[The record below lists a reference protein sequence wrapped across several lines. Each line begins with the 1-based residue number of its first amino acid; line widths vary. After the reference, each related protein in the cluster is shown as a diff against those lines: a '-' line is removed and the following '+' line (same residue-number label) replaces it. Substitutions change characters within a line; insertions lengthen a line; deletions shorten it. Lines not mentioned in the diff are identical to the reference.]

1 MAAKLGNSPYRSGRS
16 GVLYTAEQRRRRDAS
31 FWTPVQG
38 ILAAA
43 QFVAFGISLALVLR
57 YLATGSGVDAAAVSV
72 VIKTGFL
79 YAIMVTGSLWERDVF
94 GRFLFAPAFFWED
107 VVSMAVIA
115 LHTGYLLLWLLGVG
129 SATEQFLVALAAYA
143 AYAVNAGQFLWK
155 FRTARREGPAPA
167 LEAAA

>member
-1 MAAKLGNSPYRSGRS
+1 MAATPGNRPHRSGA
-16 GVLYTAEQRRRRDAS
+16 LYTAEQRERRDAS

-57 YLATGSGVDAAAVSV
+57 YLVTGVGADAAALSV
-72 VIKTGFL
+72 LIKTAFL

-115 LHTGYLLLWLLGVG
+115 LHTAYLLLWLQGIG
-129 SATEQFLVALAAYA
+129 SPAQQFLVALAAYA
-143 AYAVNAGQFLWK
+143 AYVVNAAQFLWK
-155 FRTARREGPAPA
+155 FRTARREGPVAA